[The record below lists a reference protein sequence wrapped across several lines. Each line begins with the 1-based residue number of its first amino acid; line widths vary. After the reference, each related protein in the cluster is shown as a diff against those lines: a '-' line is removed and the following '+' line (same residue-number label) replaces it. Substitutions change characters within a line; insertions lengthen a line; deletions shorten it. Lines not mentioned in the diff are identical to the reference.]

1 MTTKT
6 KIILAKCIAFPVY
19 FITMPIT
26 FIVGGVKGIIK
37 TWKMFIELD
46 KEELKSEVEK
56 CLL

>member
-19 FITMPIT
+19 FITMPIS
-26 FIVGGVKGIIK
+26 FVVGGVRGIVE

-46 KEELKSEVEK
+46 EEELKSEVKNE
-56 CLL
+56 

>member
-19 FITMPIT
+19 FITMPISLV
-26 FIVGGVKGIIK
+26 VGGVRGIVK

-46 KEELKSEVEK
+46 EEELKANKEIEL
-56 CLL
+56 C

>member
-19 FITMPIT
+19 FITMPIS
-26 FIVGGVKGIIK
+26 FVVGGVRGIVE

-46 KEELKSEVEK
+46 EEELKANKEIEL
-56 CLL
+56 C